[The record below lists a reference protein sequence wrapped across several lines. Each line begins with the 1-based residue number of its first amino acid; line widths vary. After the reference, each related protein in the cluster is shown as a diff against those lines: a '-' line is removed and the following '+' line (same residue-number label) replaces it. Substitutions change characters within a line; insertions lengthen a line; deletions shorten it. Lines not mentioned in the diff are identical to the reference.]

1 MGENYKTTHNGIA
14 TVKKQ
19 EVCFTKTDCTAS
31 TISQVECS
39 QLALQNKHKGK
50 KRNQKINN

>member
-19 EVCFTKTDCTAS
+19 EVCFIKTDCIAS